1 MPLPTALFRR
11 AHRTFALGACTLVV
25 PTVLA
30 LSAIGFL
37 RAHGAAAASGRGLP
51 EGSGLVAATGTTEV
65 CDGRS
70 LCFEFTTASDGPIW
84 VLIQN
89 RATPGPGGTGR
100 RGVLVARTPGFE
112 DSHNLRAGSPAE
124 RRLLTALRDLAG
136 REDTDARVRG
146 NLERL
151 CDLISSRQQPSPAL
165 GEWYLY

>member
-1 MPLPTALFRR
+1 MPLSAALFRR

-30 LSAIGFL
+30 LSVIGFL
-37 RAHGAAAASGRGLP
+37 RAHGAAATSGRGLP
-51 EGSGLVAATGTTEV
+51 EGAALAAATGTTEV

-70 LCFEFTTASDGPIW
+70 VCFEFTTASDGPLW

-89 RATPGPGGTGR
+89 RATPGARDAGR

-112 DSHNLRAGSPAE
+112 DSHTLRAGSPAE
-124 RRLLTALRDLAG
+124 QRLLAALRDLAG
-136 REDTDARVRG
+136 REAADVRVQG

-151 CDLISSRQQPSPAL
+151 CDLIASRQQPSPAP
-165 GEWYLY
+165 GDWYLY